1 MAFQSIAERIAEK
14 CKSRNIGGIWLRGHF
29 IAVFGHSGIHG
40 PSLSIENDIRM
51 GFVNFCDD
59 LVDRFGV
66 DQSDKVKTETVDV
79 VFVCPVFDRV
89 YNILSHHGTLGGS
102 VISTVGAVG
111 VCSIL
116 VYPGKIARYDLIYTE
131 I

>member
-1 MAFQSIAERIAEK
+1 MTFQSVAERIAEK
-14 CKSRNIGGIWLRGHF
+14 CKSRNIGGIRLRGHF

-40 PSLSIENDIRM
+40 PSLSIENDIRV

-79 VFVCPVFDRV
+79 VFICPVFDRV
-89 YNILSHHGTLGGS
+89 YNILSHHGALGGS

>member
-1 MAFQSIAERIAEK
+1 M
-14 CKSRNIGGIWLRGHF
+14 
-29 IAVFGHSGIHG
+29 
-40 PSLSIENDIRM
+40 
-51 GFVNFCDD
+51 NFCDD

-79 VFVCPVFDRV
+79 VFICPVFDRV

>member
-1 MAFQSIAERIAEK
+1 MLKRFYITFALDGYYQKTTGLLYNTSTL
-14 CKSRNIGGIWLRGHF
+14 STTGYTL
-29 IAVFGHSGIHG
+29 SLIHI
-40 PSLSIENDIRM
+40 SLSIENDIRV

-59 LVDRFGV
+59 LVDRLGV

-79 VFVCPVFDRV
+79 VFICPIFDRV

-102 VISTVGAVG
+102 VISTVGAL
-111 VCSIL
+111 S
-116 VYPGKIARYDLIYTE
+116 LIH